1 MLCRARYCYGKVVC
15 PSVRDVE
22 VGYRDHI
29 DWKSSK
35 IISRL
40 VSLGCSLSG
49 YPNTRDALQRE
60 HPKILTQSDPPPVKL
75 SVADI
80 WWQIVVERSEIA
92 QWLQWRVYRKPPSL
106 FPVVRSPTPPTSP
119 SPKNWG
125 PKCTPRDIE
134 FRMAISPQR
143 VIRSTFYS
151 MCGFRDWRIEWPWR
165 YFRPEQI
172 QDGGRLLS
180 WNIWMAISPQL
191 VIQSTSCLVP
201 GHGFH
206 RR

>member
-1 MLCRARYCYGKVVC
+1 MQSAVLLRQSRLSVC
-15 PSVRDVE
+15 PWRWGRLSWSHRLE
-22 VGYRDHI
+22 I
-29 DWKSSK
+29 FKK
-35 IISRL
+35 SRL

-49 YPNTRDALQRE
+49 YPNTRDAIQRE
-60 HPKILTQSDPPPVKL
+60 HLKILTQSDPPPVKL

-80 WWQIVVERSEIA
+80 WWQIVVEQSEIA

-106 FPVVRSPTPPTSP
+106 FQMVRSPTTPTSP

-134 FRMAISPQR
+134 FRKAISPQR

-151 MCGFRDWRIEWPWR
+151 VCGFRDWRIEWR

-191 VIQSTSCLVP
+191 VIRSTSCLVP